1 MPNGDERTGA
11 PEIPPIPEIKPIP
24 PIEPVQAPPPSTSVK
39 RSPKPKTNP
48 FFLKEVSDSDPM
60 FSRGAA
66 KKASLVQP
74 LIDGILTLTQLEKA
88 IGEATSNV
96 LIAFWFL
103 HPDMPLRSGSRPA
116 GSTATTWLELLL
128 EAAKRGVQ
136 VRVFFSDFDPLFF
149 PKYHRHAW
157 ASYFQ
162 IVNATIA
169 QNIPQHTFQVVC
181 SIHEHEIPELMMAAA
196 AKKAPDL
203 LSYSKI
209 EKAMNAE
216 KDKRKQS
223 YDASPGLWDKMDF
236 DATSGMVKLRD
247 PSKSHVGRPGSHHQ
261 KLIIVDGMRA
271 FAGGLNVGTAYPD
284 FRQHNVLPLPW
295 HDAFVKVEGKEILE
309 DFIRN
314 YVGMWNREQPRC
326 EAFLRNAFASRK
338 DNTPAV
344 IGATTALDEKT
355 IPAKSAGSLSPNI
368 PSQVRRTVSV
378 NNSSDPLAPKAIR
391 QDILEGYSRAIE
403 QANEFLYFENQYFR
417 DTAILDAIVK
427 RRKTRKH
434 LKVIMLIPKVIEEAD
449 TDRVKEKLDPISK
462 HGAFLQFA
470 MLKKM
475 RTQFGDD
482 LGLFSM
488 ERTGGKQVYVHS
500 KVLIVDDV
508 FASIGSANSNPR
520 CYRMDT
526 ELDFVWHD
534 AATVKDLRLN
544 LWKEVLGSPPDLAK
558 WKPSQYVTKWQSIA
572 ATNFAHPDTKKGF
585 LIAFSNILEGEEF
598 PINISN
604 FT

>member
-1 MPNGDERTGA
+1 M
-11 PEIPPIPEIKPIP
+11 
-24 PIEPVQAPPPSTSVK
+24 
-39 RSPKPKTNP
+39 
-48 FFLKEVSDSDPM
+48 
-60 FSRGAA
+60 
-66 KKASLVQP
+66 
-74 LIDGILTLTQLEKA
+74 
-88 IGEATSNV
+88 
-96 LIAFWFL
+96 
-103 HPDMPLRSGSRPA
+103 
-116 GSTATTWLELLL
+116 
-128 EAAKRGVQ
+128 
-136 VRVFFSDFDPLFF
+136 
-149 PKYHRHAW
+149 
-157 ASYFQ
+157 
-162 IVNATIA
+162 
-169 QNIPQHTFQVVC
+169 
-181 SIHEHEIPELMMAAA
+181 
-196 AKKAPDL
+196 
-203 LSYSKI
+203 
-209 EKAMNAE
+209 
-216 KDKRKQS
+216 
-223 YDASPGLWDKMDF
+223 
-236 DATSGMVKLRD
+236 
-247 PSKSHVGRPGSHHQ
+247 
-261 KLIIVDGMRA
+261 
-271 FAGGLNVGTAYPD
+271 
-284 FRQHNVLPLPW
+284 
-295 HDAFVKVEGKEILE
+295 
-309 DFIRN
+309 
-314 YVGMWNREQPRC
+314 
-326 EAFLRNAFASRK
+326 
-338 DNTPAV
+338 
-344 IGATTALDEKT
+344 
-355 IPAKSAGSLSPNI
+355 
-368 PSQVRRTVSV
+368 SV